1 MFNGKYINKINKEKQ
16 NEIKFLKIKNLFKSV
31 KYKTALSVNAIN
43 NMANK
48 HKTNHIVKIIAI
60 IIMNLNS

>member
-31 KYKTALSVNAIN
+31 K
-43 NMANK
+43 
-48 HKTNHIVKIIAI
+48 
-60 IIMNLNS
+60 